1 MKEYFPYMSFNSILK
16 FSESS
21 KMACEYSLVCI
32 LCMALV
38 NMQFKQGPTNV
49 STAKAAPDV

>member
-1 MKEYFPYMSFNSILK
+1 MNNIFLMSFKSILK
-16 FSESS
+16 FSESI

>member
-1 MKEYFPYMSFNSILK
+1 MYL
-16 FSESS
+16 
-21 KMACEYSLVCI
+21 L
-32 LCMALV
+32 LCVALV